1 MKISIITLFPEMFIG
16 PFDHS
21 ILKNAQEKKLIDIN
35 FVNIREF
42 GIGPHKVVDDKPYG
56 GGHGMI
62 LRVDVLEKAI
72 EQTKDKNLPIQEQKV
87 ILLSPHGK
95 TFNQKK
101 ALELTS
107 LKHLI
112 LVCGHYEGI
121 DERAKEF
128 IDEELSIGDFII
140 TGGEIPA
147 MLVTDAVTR
156 LIKGVLKEGVTSND
170 SFSELLEYPQY
181 TKPNNY
187 KNLSVPPVL
196 LSGDHGK
203 IKAWRDKIS
212 LKTTVKLRPD
222 LLRSNRNLLGY

>member
-1 MKISIITLFPEMFIG
+1 MKISILTLFPEMFSG

-21 ILKNAQEKKLIDIN
+21 IVKKAKEKKLVDVN
-35 FVNIREF
+35 FVNIRDF
-42 GIGPHKVVDDKPYG
+42 GIGRHRVVDDKPYG

-72 EQTKDKNLPIQEQKV
+72 AMTRDKNSPAGEQKV

-101 ALELTS
+101 ALEFAS

-121 DERAKEF
+121 DERVKKF
-128 IDEELSIGDFII
+128 IDGELSIGDFIT

-156 LIKGVLKEGVTSND
+156 LVKGVLKEGVTFEE
-170 SFSELLEYPQY
+170 SFPLLLEYPQY
-181 TKPNNY
+181 TKPNVY
-187 KNLSVPPVL
+187 KNLGVPPIL
-196 LSGDHGK
+196 LSGNHGK
-203 IKAWRDKIS
+203 IKSWRDKIS
-212 LKTTVKLRPD
+212 LKTTLKLRPD
-222 LLRSNRNLLGY
+222 LLSR